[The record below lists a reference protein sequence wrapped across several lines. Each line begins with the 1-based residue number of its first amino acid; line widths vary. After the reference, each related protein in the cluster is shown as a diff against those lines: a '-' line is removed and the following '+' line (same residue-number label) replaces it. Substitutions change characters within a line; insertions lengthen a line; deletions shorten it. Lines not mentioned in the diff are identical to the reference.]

1 MTGRFTLRA
10 VEPDADAPLLH
21 RWVTDPKAAFWLMQ
35 DAQVDDVAREYAR
48 IAAAPAHAALLGC
61 DRDGAPRFLMERYD
75 PAQDPLG
82 EVYDNA
88 PGDVG
93 MHVLTAPAEGPP
105 EHGFTRAVMRAV
117 MDDLFADG
125 ATRRVVVE
133 PDVRNTA
140 IHALNATVGFR
151 VLGTVALPDKEA
163 LLSVCTREDYEEATR

>member
-1 MTGRFTLRA
+1 MSGRFTLRA
-10 VEPDADAPLLH
+10 VDPDADAPLLH

-48 IAAAPAHAALLGC
+48 IDASATHDALLGC
-61 DRDGAPRFLMERYD
+61 EAGTPRFLTERYD
-75 PAQDPLG
+75 PAHDPLVK
-82 EVYDNA
+82 VYDNE